1 MLYEFDLVNHIVL
14 LLLIA
19 LFIIGWHLVTRPGML
34 LDFIGKRFLYIEEE
48 ELLKRLPVEV
58 REQKQLAVMVFEGQ
72 LKEIPKEG
80 MDVDCLKLELMKDF
94 EEYLKDINV
103 KSDVNFEH
111 LAASYEMKKDVQ
123 RWKKWIGPPL
133 GNCTACSASVFGTLG
148 MVLAYY
154 PMMIIGTSPVVWAVL
169 IASLPAISG
178 ITHVIGSKQ

>member
-1 MLYEFDLVNHIVL
+1 
-14 LLLIA
+14 
-19 LFIIGWHLVTRPGML
+19 
-34 LDFIGKRFLYIEEE
+34 
-48 ELLKRLPVEV
+48 
-58 REQKQLAVMVFEGQ
+58 MVFEGQ

-133 GNCTACSASVFGTLG
+133 GNCTACSASVFGIIG
-148 MVLAYY
+148 IVLAYY

-178 ITHVIGSKQ
+178 ITHVIGTKQ